1 MKKKYKL
8 KGWVVISIYIVSL
21 TAIIS
26 SLFLVGKTLQK
37 MVYNTDNLSY
47 VYRDLIEDAIPV
59 ISTTNNTIIKPY
71 EDEQITILKNY
82 YEKDSDSNLQENSLI
97 YYQNTYIPNTG
108 ILYGTEN
115 QFDIL
120 AVLEGT
126 VESVTQDDI
135 MGNIITIRHSNN
147 LTTTYQSLSSIDVLV
162 GQSVNK
168 GDIIGKSGSNKIES
182 TTNNMLLFEVNHNG
196 EHINPNNIYDKEIN
210 EIE

>member
-21 TAIIS
+21 TTIIS

-47 VYRDLIEDAIPV
+47 VYRDLIEDSIPV

-71 EDEQITILKNY
+71 EDEQVTILKNY

-108 ILYGTEN
+108 ILYGNEN

-126 VESVTQDDI
+126 IESVTQDDI